1 MASKSSDTDT
11 IRKLNDAFRRSLAGG
26 RVVKTDGIAALPE
39 MDQAEII
46 LRIRMFEDF
55 NKASDPYG
63 EHDFGSLEVS
73 DNKVF
78 FKIDYFDKDLKFG
91 SENPADPEITTRVM
105 TVMLAHE
112 Y

>member
-1 MASKSSDTDT
+1 
-11 IRKLNDAFRRSLAGG
+11 
-26 RVVKTDGIAALPE
+26 
-39 MDQAEII
+39 
-46 LRIRMFEDF
+46 MFEDF

-73 DNKVF
+73 GNKVF

-91 SENPADPEITTRVM
+91 SENPADPEKTTRVM